1 MYNEGGLLLMTI
13 FDVDVVASPMNVKLS
28 EMSSIF
34 QFVYEIRDQRQR
46 VDVMSGVFV
55 EISII
60 LAETKFFILFD
71 EEEGGWYY
79 NLPLFFYFPDLS
91 FLFPQLLI
99 LPTSFAH

>member
-13 FDVDVVASPMNVKLS
+13 FDVDVVVSPMNVKLS

-46 VDVMSGVFV
+46 IGVMSGVFV

-60 LAETKFFILFD
+60 LTETKFSILFD
-71 EEEGGWYY
+71 EEEGGCCYD
-79 NLPLFFYFPDLS
+79 LPLFFSFPDLS
-91 FLFPQLLI
+91 FLFLQLLI
-99 LPTSFAH
+99 LPTSSAH